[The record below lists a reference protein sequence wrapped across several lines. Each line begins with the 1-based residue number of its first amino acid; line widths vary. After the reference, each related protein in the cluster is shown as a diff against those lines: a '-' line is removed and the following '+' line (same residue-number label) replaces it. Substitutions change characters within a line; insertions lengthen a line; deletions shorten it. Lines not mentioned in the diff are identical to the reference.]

1 MGSKSM
7 FKLRFVSHS
16 EINDAFVN
24 SRDFVPSTK
33 EIVNLKRT
41 NLFIVVKVIDK
52 EKFQQ
57 ANMEQEDFNGE
68 HFLKHYIKYLKRPRY
83 RRLNLKCLKRKHLTN
98 LPTESKQSSIIR
110 NVAVRSKY

>member
-1 MGSKSM
+1 M

-33 EIVNLKRT
+33 EIVNSKRK

-57 ANMEQEDFNGE
+57 AHMEQEDINVE
-68 HFLKHYIKYLKRPRY
+68 HFLKHNIKHLKRPRY
-83 RRLNLKCLKRKHLTN
+83 
-98 LPTESKQSSIIR
+98 
-110 NVAVRSKY
+110 